1 MLNYRICRTV
11 RLCRPWSAYC
21 MSSVTNRM
29 ITLNPFLQ
37 PAFGIEHMN
46 SPRVQAQTQNRR
58 SAIYTFFPFTNCW
71 DYRGQDRLLDSIRC
85 SGGVSHSRTHK
96 HLCTAEL
103 SSPNFGSNSPSPP
116 PEMQLLRCL
125 GSFFFFGGGGVNTCG
140 ISKQERVS
148 APDRL
153 ITAPHLKFV
162 SSVK

>member
-1 MLNYRICRTV
+1 MHLQ
-11 RLCRPWSAYC
+11 LCRPGSTYC
-21 MSSVTNRM
+21 MFSVTNPN

-37 PAFGIEHMN
+37 PAFGIECMN
-46 SPRVQAQTQNRR
+46 SPKIQAGTQNQR

-71 DYRGQDRLLDSIRC
+71 DCRGQDRLLDSIPS

-103 SSPNFGSNSPSPP
+103 SSPSLKVTPTTPHLKCNCCNVWVHFW
-116 PEMQLLRCL
+116 
-125 GSFFFFGGGGVNTCG
+125 GGNVNTCG

-148 APDRL
+148 TPDRL

>member
-1 MLNYRICRTV
+1 MK
-11 RLCRPWSAYC
+11 RLLQSQTARSLWINFS
-21 MSSVTNRM
+21 
-29 ITLNPFLQ
+29 Q

-46 SPRVQAQTQNRR
+46 SPKVQAQIQNRR
-58 SAIYTFFPFTNCW
+58 SAIYTFFPFTNCC
-71 DYRGQDRLLDSIRC
+71 DCRGQDRLLDSIRC

-103 SSPNFGSNSPSPP
+103 SSPNFGSNPP
-116 PEMQLLRCL
+116 APRLKCNCCDVWVH
-125 GSFFFFGGGGVNTCG
+125 FWGGNVNTCG